1 VAVRNSKRNN
11 LKLKILSQLL
21 NKGVPVITEVMVE
34 LKGEFTNLV
43 SFASTEVIRGTD
55 ALLFSKAYKMAEED
69 ARLTEES
76 EETDETEDTTFSS
89 TQETKDSSNAW
100 NASSSNSMW

>member
-1 VAVRNSKRNN
+1 MVYKERREKTILFCAVRNSKRNH
-11 LKLKILSQLL
+11 LIEKSQLL

-69 ARLTEES
+69 ARLHLKRA

-89 TQETKDSSNAW
+89 TAGN
-100 NASSSNSMW
+100 